1 MLFINT
7 SQRQRDERNQY
18 ATNRHADRP
27 AGRSPGYPATR
38 SPGPTLLIAVLTG
51 VKEFEIQDLP
61 TPEIQPNEVLINT
74 AYAGVCGTDHDLYAG
89 RPGSAAAVPPIVLGH
104 ENSGVVAAIGS
115 EVTGVKVGDRV
126 AVDPNIYCGQCEYCL
141 TQRPELCDHLSA
153 VGVTRDGGL
162 AEQFTAPATVV
173 YKLPDNVSLKDAAAI
188 EPISCAVHG
197 VDLLKLRPYQKALVI
212 GDGFMGQLFAQIVQA
227 YGVHQ
232 VDLAGIFDEKLKRNQ
247 ELFGVT
253 NVYNTTRE
261 AIPAESYDVII
272 EAVGLPATQAQAVA
286 AAKKGA
292 QVLMFG
298 VGPQEAHFEMNTYDI
313 YKKQLTIQGSFI
325 NPLTF
330 KDAISL
336 LESGKM
342 NVAPLISHE
351 LGLEEVQDFLDGKI
365 QGVSKAVVKV
375 GE

>member
-1 MLFINT
+1 MKAL
-7 SQRQRDERNQY
+7 
-18 ATNRHADRP
+18 
-27 AGRSPGYPATR
+27 
-38 SPGPTLLIAVLTG
+38 VLTG

-286 AAKKGA
+286 AKKGA